1 MAFVSSCALLALVV
15 LHVGAVAAA
24 WATRVS
30 AGSRAEGFV
39 RFAFISGMVAV
50 GFCAWSSHQ
59 LDSGLGLPSGMTVV
73 AMMLLAV
80 VDLRRTHD
88 PDHAHGQQTHS
99 S

>member
-1 MAFVSSCALLALVV
+1 MAFISSCAVLALIA

-39 RFAFISGMVAV
+39 RLAFILGMVAV
-50 GFCAWSSHQ
+50 GCCAWYCRQ
-59 LDSGLGLPSGMTVV
+59 ADSGLGLPSGMTIV

-80 VDLRRTHD
+80 VDFRRTHE
-88 PDHAHGQQTHS
+88 PDQVHRHTFS
-99 S
+99 R